1 METKQVMVSISLK
14 FLKELQARGAAEL
27 LKRVFGSFL
36 VDPESVYN
44 DSLFYMA
51 LNICPHPRIP

>member
-1 METKQVMVSISLK
+1 MMVSISLK